1 MATPYER
8 WYGVLAKTNV
18 ELPLSQRRRV
28 GGGGIYTSVTDLAKY
43 LLMHMNE
50 GRINDIQLL
59 KTETVAK
66 MHQSTIEATGDFMQT
81 GYGYGWG
88 RFQVSPRQMWDITY
102 QPRGY
107 QGHGGRYWGYS
118 SAMYMVD
125 TQQDAYGYALLMNIS
140 MVENMDYPWVFAIQN
155 NIQDLILQQAY
166 ALSQTASNDN

>member
-1 MATPYER
+1 MFNIFAPSLMTKTTATPLNSPELTATPYER

-81 GYGYGWG
+81 GYGYG
-88 RFQVSPRQMWDITY
+88 
-102 QPRGY
+102 
-107 QGHGGRYWGYS
+107 
-118 SAMYMVD
+118 
-125 TQQDAYGYALLMNIS
+125 
-140 MVENMDYPWVFAIQN
+140 
-155 NIQDLILQQAY
+155 
-166 ALSQTASNDN
+166 